1 MKHSKTASTS
11 ASMLYLCQTCSEG
24 ELLYFFDMRFL
35 IVSFTDLTFLP
46 SEIRDVVGDLTT
58 SLYIASCSLLCDH
71 KIEKREQKKT
81 ERQMRGDG
89 NETLQIAQGTTRT
102 KRDPKNKRE
111 ISAIKRSRRVQLVLF
126 CFTRCYHLHW
136 PRCLRWP
143 HGGNGWTGQS
153 LQSCMFSEGEPKHN
167 PMSHTHQATLQNF
180 PFHTQRVN
188 SQWFMLGTTRQ
199 QFV

>member
-102 KRDPKNKRE
+102 KSDHKNKRE
-111 ISAIKRSRRVQLVLF
+111 ISAIKRSRRV
-126 CFTRCYHLHW
+126 
-136 PRCLRWP
+136 
-143 HGGNGWTGQS
+143 
-153 LQSCMFSEGEPKHN
+153 
-167 PMSHTHQATLQNF
+167 
-180 PFHTQRVN
+180 
-188 SQWFMLGTTRQ
+188 
-199 QFV
+199 

>member
-71 KIEKREQKKT
+71 KIEKREKKKT

-102 KRDPKNKRE
+102 KRDHKNKRE
-111 ISAIKRSRRVQLVLF
+111 ISAIKLSRRV
-126 CFTRCYHLHW
+126 
-136 PRCLRWP
+136 
-143 HGGNGWTGQS
+143 
-153 LQSCMFSEGEPKHN
+153 
-167 PMSHTHQATLQNF
+167 
-180 PFHTQRVN
+180 
-188 SQWFMLGTTRQ
+188 
-199 QFV
+199 

>member
-71 KIEKREQKKT
+71 KIEKREQKKKD
-81 ERQMRGDG
+81 R
-89 NETLQIAQGTTRT
+89 
-102 KRDPKNKRE
+102 
-111 ISAIKRSRRVQLVLF
+111 
-126 CFTRCYHLHW
+126 
-136 PRCLRWP
+136 
-143 HGGNGWTGQS
+143 
-153 LQSCMFSEGEPKHN
+153 
-167 PMSHTHQATLQNF
+167 
-180 PFHTQRVN
+180 
-188 SQWFMLGTTRQ
+188 
-199 QFV
+199 